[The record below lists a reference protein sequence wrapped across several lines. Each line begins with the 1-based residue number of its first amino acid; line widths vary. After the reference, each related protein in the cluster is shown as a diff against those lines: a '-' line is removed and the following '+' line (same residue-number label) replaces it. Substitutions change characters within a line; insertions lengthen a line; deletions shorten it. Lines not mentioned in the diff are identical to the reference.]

1 MEESSLLAWINLHY
15 EISQLEEFRRVQTLI
30 LFLQQLFQISLKS
43 DTIPDVLKELKDE
56 LPIPMNTDITEDDLI
71 RLLEYIQQQYQ
82 AYTIKKHLSN
92 KELTFSEYTQSFTPQ
107 HVNDIKNVFLS
118 WLNGVLSDYIQFIQQ
133 EWSSGFYLLCCIHY
147 HHPSL
152 VPNLHEYISL
162 DDVSLFNT
170 ATQLLYTT
178 FNIPSIIIDHTSEL
192 NILSYY
198 IELCLP
204 IFTIPSH
211 ESINQRHQDIERFKS
226 ILNQKKTT
234 TTATYSY
241 QQLRITKTTKYTSQ
255 HDDIIPSPELDT
267 LDQHINSVTEKMNS
281 LQHRLML
288 IIPTRSCHNYSPI
301 SNSITSES
309 VEFFLTDDNTSTTRS
324 TSSIIHSDNEIIRLL
339 HPLQAAEED
348 YSAYDRNFKSLQAEF
363 QTLSDGD
370 YHLLQ
375 LAFDQ
380 LDPQWHTHPFVVQR
394 KTQLHQHYTSL
405 AQEFEKSDS
414 TLAHFRRGFAFA
426 RMCNSIRQELD
437 FVQNKMVKSITSFH
451 DIHELELAMDK
462 TTDMVNTLKFNF
474 SDLLNQQPPNPSCE
488 DSTDLVCTA
497 LERYD
502 PAYLQ
507 KYQSVESKNQLVKTW
522 VDEVRVWFTEA
533 ERIRQW
539 IEIRVEQIK
548 GTTLPDPLS
557 TINISRDQVEALNAS
572 HSLLEKEIEAF
583 DKEDMA
589 RLRSHVKS
597 LTGANKDLSPADTTT
612 IEITLT
618 TLMSLD
624 KLMHMLRRKSYD
636 LQVLT
641 QRVIWE
647 EELENATAWLQGT
660 EQELDDFL
668 SNDAR
673 WTPSEEEED
682 ENRESTP
689 ARKRE
694 RLMAREKQK
703 ETVIQQLLTLERKVS
718 EFDQG
723 QFNKTVD
730 SFQDLDNTS
739 TTELPDH
746 LESRQKACEQQFED
760 LMKRMAFARHVV
772 EQRLNVMD
780 FLYQAELV
788 ADDTAMLA
796 LDIKD
801 AESKAHPGDNDR
813 EMTARVQSMHE
824 RTIQLVTATASR
836 IPYPSNALD
845 IDKESNAEA
854 NEKINQVINEKRNQ
868 LLLLSDEL
876 DQRLNAFRNIL
887 QLHRK
892 AKEHLDDATRLCDWA
907 NERIQAVKKAKLS
920 IQQDLVTID
929 DLQRLE
935 RDCQTMISKL
945 KNGKENE
952 VVDLLTRIP
961 SLLETSQK
969 LNITSIDSDSLT
981 EVSQQLEETFD
992 RLQQVLDEHV
1002 LELEALRKKL
1012 EEGNTYFET
1021 ARSLKTFMSETRLSL
1036 PALKQTCGFMTGQ
1049 SEEQDRQRLNML
1061 QHTLATIEHD
1071 YNSRQTQFD
1080 QLCSHFKHMRPSK
1093 QEDAEE
1099 TRKIQ
1104 DSIEHEWNAL
1114 GKDIQDLKQFTETV
1128 GQWYERQRR
1137 LSIVNDTFLDILH
1150 DEISRLTQSDKNN
1163 AELDAVQQRIDQATE
1178 MLNEIGTS
1186 IDEAQDSEKQDPL
1199 QIANYSCAKDRYNL
1213 LVSKLQAAK
1222 ANMAALRS
1230 DAHTSLAFQSF
1241 LKDANK
1247 LMDTIQLQKEQVN
1260 RRMTEVGQA
1269 RFRESAESVNTLESL
1284 ANNILQSV
1292 RAAESDYAGPLQAQV
1307 KSLLEKIKQFEPNS
1321 AERQTAQETLR
1332 SIHENMNQLKDVIAS
1347 ERKQAVFIQ
1356 KVQTHA
1362 KGARDLQGWIDQCSS
1377 AIAQLPTDV
1386 CIADE
1391 QDLLFDLEHYQQK
1404 IIQFEPTIQ
1413 AFQAMP
1419 SKIWKHVNGD
1429 PVDLCAISLDR
1440 DQVKDVIDQRE
1451 AKILKAWQDL
1461 KDQHAK
1467 ARSSVDFSKRGV
1479 EAARKVKAVLM
1490 QIGDLK
1496 ERVSAVRICKPKENE
1511 QDSDDLQNVLQ
1522 CSLTDIPT
1530 EHRLASA
1537 KAELGIL
1544 ERDIEA
1550 QLLPAIKQLDLMLN
1564 AAFNNSQDDMFSDQR
1579 QEISSAVRGLLDLV
1593 KCKRRAINEAERMQ
1607 EFLTVM
1613 EEVEVLLLALAE
1625 VVARA
1630 SPGNARMNEDGTYL
1644 RTDLQ
1649 ALLIDLD
1656 TRYGYYEPKIIELM
1670 DELRDVSEH
1679 LLGDRRVAGC
1689 IKQFTNKWTQLQSEA
1704 AARKQ
1709 ELTSLIGPLT
1719 DSNFDFIKATEGM
1732 LLARG
1737 RRAAAASGTLTK
1749 RSSAPIL
1756 APQPK
1761 PTQTMPRYMTGLNRK
1776 PTRASNNNGS
1786 VSPTAR
1792 RVAARQTAAQQ
1803 QRVRATNKTPEAY
1816 VADPKN
1822 DLDVAVGNIV
1832 NDSPYKIKIKM
1843 VPGEVGKYWF
1853 GEVNPKLAYCR
1864 ILRSRMVMVRVGGGW
1879 VELSQFLRDH
1889 ALLESGTFV
1898 TSDKTAHR
1906 ASLPPPASPRE
1917 GVQEGFLNTVVGRN
1931 TPVANNRRSL
1941 HGVVGVHNNIIAL
1954 RGQAGGPPQLKESRS
1969 TPYYRG
1975 MSPIPT
1981 TYGIKSG
1988 NKFVVT
1994 VDDKGNQVE
2003 VKMTKA
2009 KNHDAKFVTPRR
2021 INI

>member
-1 MEESSLLAWINLHY
+1 
-15 EISQLEEFRRVQTLI
+15 
-30 LFLQQLFQISLKS
+30 
-43 DTIPDVLKELKDE
+43 
-56 LPIPMNTDITEDDLI
+56 
-71 RLLEYIQQQYQ
+71 
-82 AYTIKKHLSN
+82 
-92 KELTFSEYTQSFTPQ
+92 
-107 HVNDIKNVFLS
+107 
-118 WLNGVLSDYIQFIQQ
+118 
-133 EWSSGFYLLCCIHY
+133 
-147 HHPSL
+147 
-152 VPNLHEYISL
+152 
-162 DDVSLFNT
+162 
-170 ATQLLYTT
+170 
-178 FNIPSIIIDHTSEL
+178 
-192 NILSYY
+192 
-198 IELCLP
+198 
-204 IFTIPSH
+204 
-211 ESINQRHQDIERFKS
+211 
-226 ILNQKKTT
+226 
-234 TTATYSY
+234 
-241 QQLRITKTTKYTSQ
+241 
-255 HDDIIPSPELDT
+255 
-267 LDQHINSVTEKMNS
+267 
-281 LQHRLML
+281 
-288 IIPTRSCHNYSPI
+288 
-301 SNSITSES
+301 
-309 VEFFLTDDNTSTTRS
+309 
-324 TSSIIHSDNEIIRLL
+324 
-339 HPLQAAEED
+339 
-348 YSAYDRNFKSLQAEF
+348 
-363 QTLSDGD
+363 
-370 YHLLQ
+370 
-375 LAFDQ
+375 
-380 LDPQWHTHPFVVQR
+380 
-394 KTQLHQHYTSL
+394 
-405 AQEFEKSDS
+405 
-414 TLAHFRRGFAFA
+414 
-426 RMCNSIRQELD
+426 
-437 FVQNKMVKSITSFH
+437 
-451 DIHELELAMDK
+451 
-462 TTDMVNTLKFNF
+462 
-474 SDLLNQQPPNPSCE
+474 
-488 DSTDLVCTA
+488 
-497 LERYD
+497 
-502 PAYLQ
+502 
-507 KYQSVESKNQLVKTW
+507 
-522 VDEVRVWFTEA
+522 
-533 ERIRQW
+533 
-539 IEIRVEQIK
+539 
-548 GTTLPDPLS
+548 
-557 TINISRDQVEALNAS
+557 
-572 HSLLEKEIEAF
+572 
-583 DKEDMA
+583 MA

-647 EELENATAWLQGT
+647 EELEKATAWLQGT

-673 WTPSEEEED
+673 WTPSEEEEE

-836 IPYPSNALD
+836 IPYPSHALD
-845 IDKESNAEA
+845 IDKEPNAEA

-1021 ARSLKTFMSETRLSL
+1021 ARSLKMFMSETRLSL
-1036 PALKQTCGFMTGQ
+1036 PALKQTYGFMTGQ

-1061 QHTLATIEHD
+1061 QRTLATIEHD
-1071 YNSRQTQFD
+1071 CNSRQAQFD

-1104 DSIEHEWNAL
+1104 DSIEHEWDAL

-1150 DEISRLTQSDKNN
+1150 DEISRLTQSDKNS

-1222 ANMAALRS
+1222 ANIAALRS

-1241 LKDANK
+1241 LRDANK

-1269 RFRESAESVNTLESL
+1269 RFRESAESVGTLESL
-1284 ANNILQSV
+1284 ANNILQFV
-1292 RAAESDYAGPLQAQV
+1292 RTAESNYAGPLQAQV
-1307 KSLLEKIKQFEPNS
+1307 KSLLEKINQFEPNS

-1419 SKIWKHVNGD
+1419 SKIWKHVN
-1429 PVDLCAISLDR
+1429 
-1440 DQVKDVIDQRE
+1440 
-1451 AKILKAWQDL
+1451 
-1461 KDQHAK
+1461 
-1467 ARSSVDFSKRGV
+1467 

-1544 ERDIEA
+1544 DRDIEA

-1630 SPGNARMNEDGTYL
+1630 SPGNARINEDGTYL

-1679 LLGDRRVAGC
+1679 LLNDRRVAGC
-1689 IKQFTNKWTQLQSEA
+1689 IKQFTNKWAQLQSEA

-1709 ELTSLIGPLT
+1709 ELASLIGPLT

-1749 RSSAPIL
+1749 RSSAPVL
-1756 APQPK
+1756 SPQPK

-1954 RGQAGGPPQLKESRS
+1954 RGQAGGSPQLKESRS

-2009 KNHDAKFVTPRR
+2009 KNNDAKFVTPRR